1 MDALKLEV
9 LSGKSERTR
18 RRVLENRYGE
28 IMTDDNKTHVY
39 YIVNWDRPLHKL
51 QKGTDI
57 SQAGGVVCNDTKL
70 NPIQQ

>member
-1 MDALKLEV
+1 M
-9 LSGKSERTR
+9 
-18 RRVLENRYGE
+18 LENRYGE